1 VGGRKGEK
9 ARSVQRGR
17 PQKPT
22 ENRTAVGETFFESS
36 HILSAHIALF
46 PLCGCFVF
54 RVSYAL
60 SHSPCRCCTPS
71 SSSAPW
77 SAAGNYSWHLQL
89 ELPVASRGGPKTQCL
104 IAVAKT
110 SRAQTTTTN
119 RPQSDVK
126 VQIQTICEPQ
136 GDNLKI

>member
-1 VGGRKGEK
+1 
-9 ARSVQRGR
+9 
-17 PQKPT
+17 
-22 ENRTAVGETFFESS
+22 
-36 HILSAHIALF
+36 
-46 PLCGCFVF
+46 
-54 RVSYAL
+54 
-60 SHSPCRCCTPS
+60 
-71 SSSAPW
+71 
-77 SAAGNYSWHLQL
+77 
-89 ELPVASRGGPKTQCL
+89 VASRGGPKTQCL